1 MNAYFYISFFD
12 VSHLATSICLTFI
25 TMKQNWVQESILAPG
40 MALTPFP
47 SSLLDETRFEPTTN
61 RSRVEFAN
69 H

>member
-1 MNAYFYISFFD
+1 MYIFIYNFLMCPIWLPVFVLLFYNEAELGAGID
-12 VSHLATSICLTFI
+12 
-25 TMKQNWVQESILAPG
+25 PG